1 MSPRKKSLQLIGYV
15 RVSRVAGR
23 EGDSFISPTVQRER
37 IGRYAQAHGHTIIDV
52 VKELDAP
59 GSKYEREGF
68 QAALE
73 RVEAGTADGIIVAR
87 LDRFARSLPDAL
99 QAIQRLD
106 AVGGQLIVEDL
117 GIDTTTPSGRLV
129 RNVMLSLAEWQ
140 LGVIR
145 ENWTTARAHAVE
157 RGVHISATPIYG
169 YTRGPEG
176 RLEPDPVTAPVVRR
190 FSAGVRPGR
199 TGRHSHAG

>member
-23 EGDSFISPTVQRER
+23 DGDSFISPTVQRER
-37 IGRYAQAHGHTIIDV
+37 VQRYAAAHGHTVVDV
-52 VKELDAP
+52 VEELDAP
-59 GSKYEREGF
+59 GTRYDREGF
-68 QAALE
+68 QRALE
-73 RVEAGTADGIIVAR
+73 RVEAGEADGIIVAR

-99 QAIQRLD
+99 RAIQRLD
-106 AVGGQLIVEDL
+106 ETGGQLIVEDL

-145 ENWTTARAHAVE
+145 ENWSTARAHAVE

-169 YTRGPEG
+169 YLRAADG
-176 RLEPDPVTAPVVRR
+176 RLEPDPSAARSCRRSSVVVRP
-190 FSAGVRPGR
+190 VR
-199 TGRHSHAG
+199 TGRRSCGG